1 MGWHDVHTVAVR
13 PQDALDFSVCLVQ
26 ILDVF
31 HHIRR
36 EDDIEG
42 AVPERDVAAI
52 VIGDGK
58 ETRLSVIGIRNFD
71 RSNVDTTLEEIERLV
86 ASARANLEDP
96 CTWSEESNDLVD
108 LCCTECMQ
116 MLYREHTASASVGWA
131 GRP

>member
-1 MGWHDVHTVAVR
+1 MGWHDVHAVAVR

-26 ILDVF
+26 ILDMF

-42 AVPERDVAAI
+42 AVLERDVAAI

-58 ETRLSVIGIRNFD
+58 ETRLRVIGIRNLD
-71 RSNVDTTLEEIERLV
+71 RSNVDTAFEEIERLV
-86 ASARANLEDP
+86 SSARANLEYP
-96 CTWSEESNDLVD
+96 SPRPEESNNLVD

-116 MLYREHTASASVGWA
+116 MLYREHMASPSVGEA